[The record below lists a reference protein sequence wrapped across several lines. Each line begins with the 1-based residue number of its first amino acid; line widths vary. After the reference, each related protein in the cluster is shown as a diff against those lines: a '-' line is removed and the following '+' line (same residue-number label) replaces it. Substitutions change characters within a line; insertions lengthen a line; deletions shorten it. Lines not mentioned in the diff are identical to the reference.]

1 MNIYQRDELKFYAR
15 LSHWRWLKKSYSH
28 KINAVALLGL
38 TLPLVVTFL
47 AVLIYLQ
54 LGNDLDTLSIIS
66 LLVILLVTT
75 MISGIITVLL
85 IKALLLPII
94 LTAFALRQYIDEG
107 KISKLPI
114 IYQDTVGHLMLD
126 VQYAIERLDLLTHS
140 QETSSDRDPLTGYM
154 NRRAGEERLRQD
166 LARAYR
172 TDTQILV
179 AVADIDK
186 FKKINTQYGHHVGD
200 VCLIKTVEFL
210 SNSIRE
216 GDWLARWDAD
226 QFLIVFWNFNH
237 ALPIVVLERL
247 QQHLVELPNGEQLR
261 VTLNIGATLCKGGI
275 VLEALDIHVSRALSE
290 AKRTVG
296 IALVEENLTHS

>member
-1 MNIYQRDELKFYAR
+1 MNIHQRDELKFYDQ
-15 LSHWRWLKKSYSH
+15 LSHWRFLKKSYNH
-28 KINAVALLGL
+28 KINAVALLGVC
-38 TLPLVVTFL
+38 LPLVVTFL
-47 AVLIYLQ
+47 SALIYLP
-54 LGNDLDTLSIIS
+54 LGNEFHS
-66 LLVILLVTT
+66 LLILAVILVTT
-75 MISGIITVLL
+75 IVSAIMTVFLL
-85 IKALLLPII
+85 KALLLPII

-107 KISKLPI
+107 KIPKLPI
-114 IYQDTVGHLMLD
+114 TYQDTVGQLMLD
-126 VQYAIERLDLLTHS
+126 TQYAIERLELLAQS

-179 AVADIDK
+179 AVADLDK
-186 FKKINTQYGHHVGD
+186 FKKINTDYGHHVGD
-200 VCLIKTVEFL
+200 ICLIKTVEFL

-237 ALPIVVLERL
+237 AMPIVVLERL
-247 QQHLVELPNGEQLR
+247 QQHLVELPDGESLR

-275 VLEALDIHVSRALSE
+275 VLEALNIHVSRALSE

-296 IALVEENLTHS
+296 ISLVEETLTHS